1 MACSKSNFKKRN
13 NKPKKLIKMPHK
25 ERKTRK
31 MRGSRTHGYGR
42 IGQHRDAGSKG
53 QRKVGRHKHLWS
65 YVTKYEPN
73 YFGKHGF
80 TSPRSLKCK
89 EKIINIAKLD
99 EISMLST
106 ETEKGKTQV
115 NLTSLGYT
123 KLLGSGKITKPLIV
137 NVPACSKIAAEKIKK
152 AGGQVLTQSLEN
164 GE

>member
-1 MACSKSNFKKRN
+1 
-13 NKPKKLIKMPHK
+13 MPHK

-65 YVTKYEPN
+65 YVTTYEPD

-80 TSPRSLKCK
+80 TSPQSLKRK
-89 EKIINIAKLD
+89 ENTINIKQLNELTAQTA
-99 EISMLST
+99 S
-106 ETEKGKTQV
+106 EKGKTNV
-115 NLTSLGYT
+115 NLTTLGYT
-123 KLLGSGKITKPLIV
+123 KLLGTGKITKPLIV
-137 NVPACSKIAAEKIKK
+137 SVPSCSKTAEEKIKK
-152 AGGQVLTQSLEN
+152 AGGQILTESQEN

>member
-1 MACSKSNFKKRN
+1 
-13 NKPKKLIKMPHK
+13 MPHK

-65 YVTKYEPN
+65 YVVAHEPD

-80 TSPRSLKCK
+80 TSPRSLKRK
-89 EKIINIAKLD
+89 ENTINIKQLNELTTQTA
-99 EISMLST
+99 S
-106 ETEKGKTQV
+106 EKGKTNV

-123 KLLGSGKITKPLIV
+123 KLLGTGKITKPLIV
-137 NVPACSKIAAEKIKK
+137 SVPSCSKSAEEKIKK
-152 AGGQVLTQSLEN
+152 AGGQVLTKSQEN